1 MICPWIPYQTE
12 KARAVYFLCFVQL
25 AMGVGIIIPKKPLL
39 SILCGGIIFIASIL
53 FKFLSQKG
61 QKMLETE
68 NAAIEDAKEDTKRD
82 YEGKDESDGDEML
95 IATQRVSNQDDHVV
109 HI

>member
-1 MICPWIPYQTE
+1 
-12 KARAVYFLCFVQL
+12 
-25 AMGVGIIIPKKPLL
+25 MGVGIIIPKKPLL

-68 NAAIEDAKEDTKRD
+68 NAAIAKEDTNKD
-82 YEGKDESDGDEML
+82 YESKDESDGDEML

>member
-1 MICPWIPYQTE
+1 
-12 KARAVYFLCFVQL
+12 
-25 AMGVGIIIPKKPLL
+25 MGVGIIIPKKPLL

-68 NAAIEDAKEDTKRD
+68 NAAIAKEDTKKD
-82 YEGKDESDGDEML
+82 YEEKDESDGDEML

>member
-1 MICPWIPYQTE
+1 
-12 KARAVYFLCFVQL
+12 
-25 AMGVGIIIPKKPLL
+25 MGVGIIIPKKPLL

-61 QKMLETE
+61 QKMLEKERTE
-68 NAAIEDAKEDTKRD
+68 NEAIEDPKEAKEGKENTK
-82 YEGKDESDGDEML
+82 EGHEEKDESDDSEML
-95 IATQRVSNQDDHVV
+95 IATQRLSNHDDHVV